1 MKFIDCSYEQHAP
14 EILVIFNHAI
24 LNTTAL
30 WEHKARTMDTMKV
43 WFETKANGN
52 FPVVGALDE
61 EGKLIGFA
69 SYGTFRPWAAYKYSV
84 EHSVYL
90 RADQHSKGLGKLFM
104 QELIARAKAQG
115 YHTIIGAIDADNKS
129 SIAFHEKL
137 GFEYSGT
144 IKQAGYKFGRW
155 LDFVFYQLILETPL
169 NPTDD

>member
-1 MKFIDCSYEQHAP
+1 MKFIDCTYELHAP
-14 EILVIFNHAI
+14 EILAIFNHAI

-30 WEHKARTMDTMKV
+30 WEYKARTMETMKT
-43 WFETKANGN
+43 WFETKAAGN
-52 FPVVGALDE
+52 FPIIGAIDE
-61 EGKLIGFA
+61 SGKLIGFA

-90 RADQHSKGLGKLFM
+90 RNDQQGKGVGKIFM
-104 QELIARAKAQG
+104 QELIKRAKHQG

-155 LDFVFYQLILETPL
+155 LDFVFYQLILETPAH
-169 NPTDD
+169 PTEN

>member
-1 MKFIDCSYEQHAP
+1 MKFINCTYDLHAP
-14 EILVIFNHAI
+14 EILAIFNDAI

-30 WEHKARTMDTMKV
+30 WEYKARTLETMRI
-43 WFETKANGN
+43 WFDTKAAGN
-52 FPVVGALDE
+52 FPVIGALDE
-61 EGKLIGFA
+61 TGILIGFA

-90 RADQHSKGLGKLFM
+90 RADQHGKGLGKLFM
-104 QELIARAKAQG
+104 QELIKTAKAQG
-115 YHTIIGAIDADNKS
+115 FHTIIGAIDADNKS

-155 LDFVFYQLILETPL
+155 LDFVFYQLILETPSD
-169 NPTDD
+169 PAED

>member
-1 MKFIDCSYEQHAP
+1 MKFIDCTYESHAP
-14 EILVIFNHAI
+14 EILAIFNHAI

-30 WEHKARTMDTMKV
+30 WEYKARTMDTMQI
-43 WFETKANGN
+43 WFAAKTAGN
-52 FPVVGALDE
+52 FPVIGALDE
-61 EGKLIGFA
+61 AGKLIGFA

-90 RADQHSKGLGKLFM
+90 RGDQQGKGLGKLFM
-104 QELIARAKAQG
+104 HELINRAKAQG
-115 YHTIIGAIDADNKS
+115 FHTIIGAIDLDNKG

-155 LDFVFYQLILETPL
+155 LDFVFYQLILETPAQ
-169 NPTDD
+169 PTED

>member
-1 MKFIDCSYEQHAP
+1 MKFINCTYELHAP
-14 EILVIFNHAI
+14 EILAIFNDAI

-30 WEHKARTMDTMKV
+30 WEYKARTLETMKT
-43 WFETKANGN
+43 WFEIKATGN
-52 FPVVGALDE
+52 FPVIGALDE
-61 EGKLIGFA
+61 TGKLIGFA

-90 RADQHSKGLGKLFM
+90 RADQQGKGLGKLFM
-104 QELIARAKAQG
+104 QELIKNAKSQG
-115 YHTIIGAIDADNKS
+115 YHNIIGAIDADNKS

-155 LDFVFYQLILETPL
+155 LDFVFYQLILETPD
-169 NPTDD
+169 NPTEG